1 MSERTYI
8 DVFGETVVL
17 ADAVRAMILRKHP
30 EAVDFIDRIAQ
41 ALAEPDEV
49 RRSVRDE
56 RSVLYYRFEDAV
68 LGGKWVVVVVKRA
81 DRHFVSTLYATD
93 QIKSGDVIWKREM

>member
-1 MSERTYI
+1 MYSAGRRLI
-8 DVFGETVVL
+8 
-17 ADAVRAMILRKHP
+17 ILQKHP

-41 ALAEPDEV
+41 ILVEPDEV

-56 RSVLYYRFEDAV
+56 RSVLYYRFEDVV

-81 DRHFVSTLYATD
+81 DRNFVSTLYATD
-93 QIKSGDVIWKREM
+93 QIKSGDIIWTRKT